1 MRTLITNGTI
11 VTADG
16 SYAAD
21 ILIDGETIASIGHD
35 LAAGGATADETI
47 DATGKYV
54 IPGGIDVHTHMELP
68 FGGTFAKDTF
78 ETGTRAA
85 AFGGT
90 TSIVDFAVQSR
101 GESLREGLDAWHA
114 KAEGNAVTDYGFH
127 MIMSDVND
135 DTLAEMDG
143 LVAEG
148 VPDFKLFTAYP
159 GVFYSDD
166 GAIFRAMQQT
176 AKNGGLIMMHAE
188 NGMAIDVVAAQT
200 VDAGTTDP
208 IGHGL
213 ARKAIF
219 EGEATNRVIRL
230 AEAAEAPIYIVH
242 LSAREALAEIR
253 AARDRGTKAFAET
266 CPQYLFLSLDDM
278 GNGFEGA
285 KFVCSPPLRT
295 QDHWD
300 ELWTGLVKDDLQLVA
315 TDHCPFDFHGQKELG
330 RGDFRKVPNGLPG
343 VEDRVDLLHDGGVAD
358 RPDHEGAL
366 GGDHLDRAGQAVR
379 HVPAEGRHRGRGG
392 RGPRGLRPDTGRT
405 SSRRRPTTWTWTTR
419 ATRAGPSRAAAT
431 SSCRA
436 ARSSCG
442 TASSPGARATA
453 SSSSGPSPTT
463 SGCTEDGLETW
474 PADGSV
480 VVLDGGL
487 ATELTARGH
496 DLTDRLWSAR
506 LLVTDPAAI
515 EDVHLAYFRAG
526 ARVATTASYQ
536 ASVPGFEA
544 VGLDRVA
551 ALSLIRRSVD
561 AGGDGSRS
569 ISRCVGRRR
578 PAPRRWIH
586 RTVRRL
592 PGRWLGISRR
602 LHQHGRAGG
611 PHRIPPAAHRSLAE
625 AGADLLAFETIPTVT
640 EAEILV
646 DLLDEVDLPAWLSY
660 ACRDGTT
667 TSAGEPFETAVAV
680 GARARIVAV
689 GVNCTAPRFVPE
701 LLGRAATATDRP
713 RIAYPN
719 GGDRWDPLSRRWLAD
734 DGGHFDPTAV
744 ATWTASGATWLGG
757 CCGTGPDDIV
767 RPRGGPDRPTKER
780 NA

>member
-35 LAAGGATADETI
+35 LAGGGATADDTI

-78 ETGTRAA
+78 ESGTRAA

-101 GESLREGLDAWHA
+101 GASRREGLDTWHA

-166 GAIFRAMQQT
+166 GAIFRALQQT
-176 AKNGGLIMMHAE
+176 AGNGGLIMMHAE

-200 VDAGTTDP
+200 VAAGTTDP

-213 ARKAIF
+213 ARKAVF

-230 AEAAEAPIYIVH
+230 AEAAGAPIYIVH
-242 LSAREALAEIR
+242 LSAKEALAELK

-285 KFVCSPPLRT
+285 KYVCSPPLRT
-295 QDHWD
+295 QDHWE

-343 VEDRVDLLHDGGVAD
+343 VEDRVDLLHDGGVVAGRISKERWVEIISTAPAKLFGMYPHKGAVAIGAD
-358 RPDHEGAL
+358 ADLVVYDPNRKRVISAASHHMDV
-366 GGDHLDRAGQAVR
+366 DYSCY
-379 HVPAEGRHRGRGG
+379 EGRSVQGASDVV
-392 RGPRGLRPDTGRT
+392 L
-405 SSRRRPTTWTWTTR
+405 SR
-419 ATRAGPSRAAAT
+419 
-431 SSCRA
+431 
-436 ARSSCG
+436 
-442 TASSPGARATA
+442 
-453 SSSSGPSPTT
+453 
-463 SGCTEDGLETW
+463 
-474 PADGSV
+474 GSV
-480 VVLDGGL
+480 VVRNGEF
-487 ATELTARGH
+487 TGH
-496 DLTDRLWSAR
+496 KGHGKFIKRS
-506 LLVTDPAAI
+506 PA
-515 EDVHLAYFRAG
+515 DY
-526 ARVATTASYQ
+526 
-536 ASVPGFEA
+536 
-544 VGLDRVA
+544 
-551 ALSLIRRSVD
+551 
-561 AGGDGSRS
+561 
-569 ISRCVGRRR
+569 
-578 PAPRRWIH
+578 
-586 RTVRRL
+586 VR
-592 PGRWLGISRR
+592 I
-602 LHQHGRAGG
+602 
-611 PHRIPPAAHRSLAE
+611 
-625 AGADLLAFETIPTVT
+625 
-640 EAEILV
+640 
-646 DLLDEVDLPAWLSY
+646 
-660 ACRDGTT
+660 
-667 TSAGEPFETAVAV
+667 
-680 GARARIVAV
+680 
-689 GVNCTAPRFVPE
+689 N
-701 LLGRAATATDRP
+701 
-713 RIAYPN
+713 
-719 GGDRWDPLSRRWLAD
+719 
-734 DGGHFDPTAV
+734 
-744 ATWTASGATWLGG
+744 
-757 CCGTGPDDIV
+757 
-767 RPRGGPDRPTKER
+767 
-780 NA
+780 